1 MSEAREEILARVR
14 AALADV
20 PAAERPEDVAVARD
34 YRRAGDRSP
43 GQLIERLEDRLRDYG
58 ATVRHATA
66 DTVDAVLTEACREL
80 NLRRV
85 VAPRAA
91 AARWRPA
98 GIELIEDDGLS
109 PHELDQLDGVIT
121 GCAAAIAETGT
132 LILDGDGDGVCGRR
146 AITLVPDHHICVVGA
161 DQVVELVPEG
171 IARVGLSVT
180 ERGLPITLISGPS
193 ATSDIELSRVDG
205 VHGPRHLVVVMVG
218 EPSGR
223 GA

>member
-14 AALADV
+14 AALADI
-20 PAAERPEDVAVARD
+20 PAAERPADVPVARE

-43 GQLIERLEDRLRDYG
+43 DQLIERLEDRLRDYG

-66 DTVDAVLTEACREL
+66 DTVDAALTAACRES

-85 VAPRAA
+85 VAPPAA
-91 AARWRPA
+91 AARWHPE
-98 GIELIEDDGLS
+98 GIELIEDDGLP

-132 LILDGDGDGVCGRR
+132 LILDGEGVCGRR
-146 AITLVPDHHICVVGA
+146 AITLVPDHHLCVVGA

-171 IARVGLSVT
+171 IARVGPSVA

-193 ATSDIELSRVDG
+193 ATSDIELNRVDG
-205 VHGPRHLVVVMVG
+205 VHGPRHLVVVIVA
-218 EPSGR
+218 ERSSG
-223 GA
+223 GP

>member
-1 MSEAREEILARVR
+1 MSDAREEILARVR

-43 GQLIERLEDRLRDYG
+43 EQLIERLEGRLRDYG
-58 ATVRHATA
+58 ATVRHATP
-66 DTVDAVLTEACREL
+66 DTVDAALAEACREL

-85 VAPRAA
+85 VAPPAA

-98 GIELIEDDGLS
+98 GVELIEDDGLS

-132 LILDGDGDGVCGRR
+132 LILDGDGVCGRR

-171 IARVGLSVT
+171 IARVAPSVT
-180 ERGLPITLISGPS
+180 ERGLPVTLISGPS

-205 VHGPRHLVVVMVG
+205 VHGPRHLVVVMVS
-218 EPSGR
+218 ERSGR
-223 GA
+223 GT